1 MFESLGKLCLLPRV
15 RKGDRGSLDFS
26 PGIQLAAH
34 SDGRDRALQVSSP
47 RQSEVATVC
56 RLTMSWSFGLAAFR
70 DGAHLLVVNV
80 EVLQSAGLIP
90 LLRTAR
96 TGKNRVVLKVVSFIV
111 HSIGRALN
119 PA

>member
-1 MFESLGKLCLLPRV
+1 VKE
-15 RKGDRGSLDFS
+15 
-26 PGIQLAAH
+26 
-34 SDGRDRALQVSSP
+34 
-47 RQSEVATVC
+47 
-56 RLTMSWSFGLAAFR
+56 
-70 DGAHLLVVNV
+70 
-80 EVLQSAGLIP
+80 AGLIP